1 MRHVFYG
8 LGTIL
13 CILSIVIFMT
23 KPRDHRLDFSFSLFW
38 ILVIISLIF
47 DFRREILRR
56 ERIQRNIN
64 VKFRS
69 GSMLV

>member
-1 MRHVFYG
+1 MRHELYG
-8 LGTIL
+8 VGTIL
-13 CILSIVIFMT
+13 CILSIIIFMGR
-23 KPRDHRLDFSFSLFW
+23 PRDHRLDFSFSLFW

-64 VKFRS
+64 VKFRT
-69 GSMLV
+69 GTMLV